1 MEGSLHSQVSEKR
14 RNTYTR
20 SCWWR
25 WWKSGWGGWG
35 RDGALPSLRPY
46 RHTAASLPYQ
56 HTAAS
61 LPYHHKWNTRT
72 VSLSAIPSRS
82 HTFSNTTCTAE
93 CTSECTAECTAGK
106 CLSKRSF
113 NFAHHLF
120 MPMTCSTCHDINS
133 RSAQELIEYMSFR
146 EKINRKKRHFFSSK
160 LLNIWRQTQKPI
172 CLISLANN
180 SKLNHF

>member
-93 CTSECTAECTAGK
+93 CTSACTAECTAECTAGK

-113 NFAHHLF
+113 NFAAHLF
-120 MPMTCSTCHDINS
+120 YADDMFNLSWHKFALCSK
-133 RSAQELIEYMSFR
+133 ELIEYM
-146 EKINRKKRHFFSSK
+146 
-160 LLNIWRQTQKPI
+160 
-172 CLISLANN
+172 
-180 SKLNHF
+180 

>member
-1 MEGSLHSQVSEKR
+1 MEGSLHSQVSEKW
-14 RNTYTR
+14 RNTYTW

-72 VSLSAIPSRS
+72 VFLSAIPSRS
-82 HTFSNTTCTAE
+82 HTFSNTTCTVECTSECTAECTSE

-113 NFAHHLF
+113 NFAAHLF

-133 RSAQELIEYMSFR
+133 RPAPELIEYM
-146 EKINRKKRHFFSSK
+146 
-160 LLNIWRQTQKPI
+160 
-172 CLISLANN
+172 
-180 SKLNHF
+180 